1 MTKGGVFGISENFI
15 TYPKVGVWEV
25 PVTQNSQTLT
35 PIDSYIF
42 FNVLIKNK
50 EQHNL

>member
-1 MTKGGVFGISENFI
+1 MIKGSVFGISENVI

-25 PVTQNSQTLT
+25 PVTQKSQTLT

-42 FNVLIKNK
+42 FNVLIQN
-50 EQHNL
+50 